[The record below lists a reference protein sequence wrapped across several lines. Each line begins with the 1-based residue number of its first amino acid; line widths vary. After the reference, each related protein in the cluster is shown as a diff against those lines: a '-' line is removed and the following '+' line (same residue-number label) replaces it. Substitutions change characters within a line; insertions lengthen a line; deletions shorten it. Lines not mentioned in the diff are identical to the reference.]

1 VIAAANPIY
10 GEYQGQYAPTK
21 NIGMPDSLLSRFD
34 LVFIILDEKSAERDK
49 KIAERVT
56 RNHRLAPK
64 TNETFNQ
71 FHEDDD
77 YIIHP
82 NENQN
87 KIDNNS
93 IF

>member
-1 VIAAANPIY
+1 MHCSLNARCSVIAAANPIY
-10 GEYQGQYAPTK
+10 GEYQTQYAPTK

-34 LVFIILDEKSAERDK
+34 LVFIIFDEKSAEKDK

-71 FHEDDD
+71 FH
-77 YIIHP
+77 
-82 NENQN
+82 
-87 KIDNNS
+87 
-93 IF
+93 